1 MNVKVNAVNFEM
13 HKQLE
18 DYIEKKTSRFGRHL
32 KDNDEVEI
40 RLTVIKPAAQLN
52 KEVQIKIGDMFV
64 EKKCDTF
71 EEGLNECIEALDKKI
86 ERRKEK

>member
-18 DYIEKKTSRFGRHL
+18 DYIEKKTSRFARHL
-32 KDNDEVEI
+32 KEDDQLEI
-40 RLTVIKPAAQLN
+40 RLTVIKPATQMN
-52 KEVQIKIGDMFV
+52 KEVQVRVGDMFA

-71 EEGLNECIEALDKKI
+71 EDGLNECLDALDKQI

>member
-18 DYIEKKTSRFGRHL
+18 DYIEKKTSRFARHL
-32 KDNDEVEI
+32 EENDEVDI
-40 RLTVIKPAAQLN
+40 RLTVIKPAAQMN
-52 KEVQIKIGDMFV
+52 KEVQVRIGDMFV

-71 EEGLNECIEALDKKI
+71 EDGLNEALEALDKQL
-86 ERRKEK
+86 ERRKNI